1 MLFKRIIFLFIIHVL
16 QAITPFKRSSKK
28 APKKAPNAYKI
39 RDNFMI
45 I

>member
-28 APKKAPNAYKI
+28 APNAYKI